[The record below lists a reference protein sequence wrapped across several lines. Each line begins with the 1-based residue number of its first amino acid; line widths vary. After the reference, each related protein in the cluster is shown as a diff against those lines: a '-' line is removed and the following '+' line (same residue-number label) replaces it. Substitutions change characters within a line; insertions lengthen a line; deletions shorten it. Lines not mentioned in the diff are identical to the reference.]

1 MNQLYSNKGVYIK
14 KETLILGEN
23 LDMQKGKKSCKN
35 YVDIFNG
42 YRVDKILTIKFQI
55 LKYIFVFEFKGAN
68 TA

>member
-1 MNQLYSNKGVYIK
+1 MNQLYSNKDVYIK